1 MTLKTHSGSCHCG
14 AVRFE
19 ADIDIAQG
27 TVRCNCSSCTSL
39 ALSGLAPR
47 SEVTA
52 TVEALHL
59 PATYP
64 FAGFVRLS
72 CC

>member
-1 MTLKTHSGSCHCG
+1 
-14 AVRFE
+14 
-19 ADIDIAQG
+19 
-27 TVRCNCSSCTSL
+27 
-39 ALSGLAPR
+39 LSGLAPR
-47 SEVTA
+47 SEVTC

-72 CC
+72 CSWAVVVDIAPLNELERDNE